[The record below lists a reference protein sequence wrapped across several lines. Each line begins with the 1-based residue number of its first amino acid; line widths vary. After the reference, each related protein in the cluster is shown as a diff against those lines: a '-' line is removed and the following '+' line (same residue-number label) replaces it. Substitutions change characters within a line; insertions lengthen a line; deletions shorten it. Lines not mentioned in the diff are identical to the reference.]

1 MVDVRR
7 LSIDE
12 LQSFLDFMG
21 GPAFATN
28 PQWAGCYCQFYLNAP
43 GEGNLVED
51 PGETNRQ
58 KACDRIMDGTMQGYL
73 AFDGEKAI
81 GWMAANKANNFKAM
95 PKTADDFAKVLCF
108 VIDADHQGRGVA
120 TTLLRFAIQDLA
132 SQGFTS
138 LEAAPR
144 SSDDF
149 DSAGYRG
156 KLSTYVKAGFVAG
169 QKLDEHHVLVR
180 RTLTI
185 PEVTI
190 RGAT

>member
-1 MVDVRR
+1 MVEIRR

-51 PGETNRQ
+51 RGETNRQ

-73 AFDGEKAI
+73 AFDGEKVI
-81 GWMAANKANNFKAM
+81 GWMAANKANNFKAI
-95 PKTADDFAKVLCF
+95 PKTTDEVARVLCF
-108 VIDADHQGRGVA
+108 VIDADHQGRGAA

-144 SSDDF
+144 SSDEF

-156 KLSTYVKAGFVAG
+156 KLSTYLKAGFSAG
-169 QKLDEHHVLVR
+169 PKLDDHHVLVS
-180 RTLTI
+180 RTLSLTERNI
-185 PEVTI
+185 
-190 RGAT
+190 GG